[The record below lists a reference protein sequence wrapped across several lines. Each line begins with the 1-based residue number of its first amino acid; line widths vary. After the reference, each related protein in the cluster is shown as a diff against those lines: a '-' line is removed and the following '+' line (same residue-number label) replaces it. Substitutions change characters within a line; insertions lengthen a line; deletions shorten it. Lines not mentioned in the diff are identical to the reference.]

1 MGNFDIHAWQKQFL
15 TENINEGLRIG
26 NSQNNAE
33 AKVNMKVKVGSEEGT
48 IKDIDVPGIG
58 SNVKN
63 TKVTVKLDSGE
74 IVRVAPAYVM
84 PLVAESLD
92 EDETRTALI
101 NNWNEFERTVSDMEP
116 HQIVEILMQLI
127 RKEVS
132 VEDMIQ
138 SVIED
143 SLA

>member
-33 AKVNMKVKVGSEEGT
+33 AKVNMKVKVGNEEGT
-48 IKDIDVPGIG
+48 IKDIDVPGMG

-84 PLVAESLD
+84 PLVAEALD

>member
-132 VEDMIQ
+132 VEDMVQ